1 MIKIDAAARFLRY
14 SPLAFVISLLTG
26 CALIQDD
33 PGEVPI
39 VNPQQAQLAQV
50 IHLANSG
57 WPAARWW
64 EGYHDPQLNMLVNRA
79 LQNSPTMQAAR
90 LRISQSQSTVELAQ
104 SAMGVQATAVAAQ
117 NRMRITDKSFSWPY
131 SYSLPVDK
139 NGPWYTLNT
148 VGVGAT
154 LNIDLWGAD
163 RARVAA
169 AIGEKNARQ
178 AETAGIEL
186 DLASSVAQLYFAMQ
200 ATFQKIVLLQQLEEI
215 ARLSV
220 QAHEHR
226 TQRGVE
232 DSVDIANA
240 QAELLGAQQQVIT
253 ARGTLTQY
261 RETLRAL
268 IGADAQSMPEI
279 HPVALPALQ
288 ETLPDSLSFE
298 LLARRPDLQAL
309 RGYVTASMSQ
319 VDAAKAA
326 FYPHFDIKAFWG
338 YNALSVGDL
347 FKSSFQQ
354 INLLPGLYLPIFD
367 GGRLNANLKSVR
379 TASNILIKQYNQA
392 VLDAVRDVAISSSQL
407 NDLNQQVAL
416 QELKVTAAMAT
427 TRSASAHHQR
437 GLLSRYAAQE
447 ARRPAIAQQLLLLD
461 IQAQRLSTDIT
472 LIKALGGDYRG
483 PAVGSAKP

>member
-1 MIKIDAAARFLRY
+1 MVKTDTTRRMLHGIAVAVGIA
-14 SPLAFVISLLTG
+14 LLTG

-33 PGEVPI
+33 PGQVTVI
-39 VNPQQAQLAQV
+39 NPQQAQLSTV

-64 EGYHDPQLNMLVNRA
+64 ENYHDRQLNMLVNRA

-90 LRISQSQSTVELAQ
+90 LRISQSQSTVEMAQ

-117 NRMRITDKSFSWPY
+117 NRLRVVDKQFTWPY
-131 SYSLPVDK
+131 SYSLPVDSK
-139 NGPWYTLNT
+139 GPWYTLNT
-148 VGVGAT
+148 VGVGAS

-163 RARVAA
+163 RAHVAA
-169 AIGEKNARQ
+169 AIGEKNARL
-178 AETAGIEL
+178 AETAAIEL
-186 DLASSVAQLYFAMQ
+186 DIASSVAQLYFMMQ
-200 ATFQKIVLLQQLEEI
+200 TAFQKITLLKQLEQI
-215 ARLSV
+215 AQLSV
-220 QAHEHR
+220 QAHEQR
-226 TQRGVE
+226 SRRGVE

-240 QAELLGAQQQVIT
+240 RTEWLAAQQQVIT
-253 ARGTLTQY
+253 AQGELTQY

-268 IGADAQSMPEI
+268 MGADAQSMPDI
-279 HPVALPALQ
+279 HPTELPNVQ

-309 RGYVTASMSQ
+309 RGYVVASLSQ

-338 YNALSVGDL
+338 YNALHVGDL
-347 FKSSFQQ
+347 FKYSFQQ
-354 INLLPGLYLPIFD
+354 INLLSGLYLPLFD

-379 TASNILIKQYNQA
+379 TGSNILIKQYNQA

-407 NDLNQQVAL
+407 NDFNQQVTL
-416 QELKVTAAMAT
+416 QQAKVTAATVT
-427 TRSASAHHQR
+427 TNSVNARYQR
-437 GLLSRYAAQE
+437 GLASYYLAQE
-447 ARRPAIAQQLLLLD
+447 ARRSAMTQQILLLEM
-461 IQAQRLSTDIT
+461 QAQRLSTDIT

-483 PAVGSAKP
+483 QDVQDK

>member
-1 MIKIDAAARFLRY
+1 
-14 SPLAFVISLLTG
+14 
-26 CALIQDD
+26 
-33 PGEVPI
+33 
-39 VNPQQAQLAQV
+39 
-50 IHLANSG
+50 
-57 WPAARWW
+57 
-64 EGYHDPQLNMLVNRA
+64 LNMLINRA

-90 LRISQSQSTVELAQ
+90 LRISQSQSTVELAR
-104 SAMGVQATAVAAQ
+104 SAMGLQATAVAAQ
-117 NRMRITDKSFSWPY
+117 NRLRITDKSFSWPY

-148 VGVGAT
+148 VGVGAQ

-169 AIGEKNARQ
+169 AIGEKNARL

-186 DLASSVAQLYFAMQ
+186 DIASSVAQLYFAMQ
-200 ATFQKIVLLQQLEEI
+200 ATFQKIALLQELEGI
-215 ARLSV
+215 ARFSV
-220 QAHEHR
+220 EAHEHR
-226 TQRGVE
+226 TRRGLE
-232 DSVDIANA
+232 DSVDVANA
-240 QAELLGAQQQVIT
+240 QAEQLAARQQIIS
-253 ARGTLTQY
+253 AEGMLTQY

-268 IGADAQSMPEI
+268 IGADAQSMPAI

-288 ETLPDSLSFE
+288 ETLPPSLSFE

-309 RGYVTASMSQ
+309 RGYVTASLSQ

-367 GGRLNANLKSVR
+367 GGRLNANLQSVR

-407 NDLNQQVAL
+407 NDLNQQRAL
-416 QELKVTAAMAT
+416 QQLKVTAAQT
-427 TRSASAHHQR
+427 TTDSARAHYQR
-437 GLLSRYAAQE
+437 GLLSRYAAEE
-447 ARRPAIAQQLLLLD
+447 ARRAVLAQQLLLLD
-461 IQAQRLSTDIT
+461 IEAQRLSTDIT
-472 LIKALGGDYRG
+472 LIKALGGGYRG
-483 PAVGSAKP
+483 Q

>member
-1 MIKIDAAARFLRY
+1 MRKMDTAARFLRY
-14 SPLAFVISLLTG
+14 SPLAFLLTLVTG

-33 PGEVPI
+33 PGQVTI
-39 VNPQQAQLAQV
+39 VNPQQAELAQV

-64 EGYHDPQLNMLVNRA
+64 EGYHDAQLNMLVNRA

-90 LRISQSQSTVELAQ
+90 LRIAQSQSTVELAQ

-117 NRMRITDKSFSWPY
+117 NRLRVTNKQFTWPY

-200 ATFQKIVLLQQLEEI
+200 ATFQKMTLLHQLEEI
-215 ARLSV
+215 ARLKYSC
-220 QAHEHR
+220 A
-226 TQRGVE
+226 T
-232 DSVDIANA
+232 
-240 QAELLGAQQQVIT
+240 LLAAQQQIIT
-253 ARGTLTQY
+253 ANGTLTQY

-268 IGADAQSMPEI
+268 IGADARSMPEI
-279 HPVALPALQ
+279 HPVPLPTLQ

-309 RGYVTASMSQ
+309 RGYVTASLSQ

-367 GGRLNANLKSVR
+367 GGRLNANLQSVR

-392 VLDAVRDVAISSSQL
+392 VLDAVRDVAIGSSEL
-407 NDLNQQVAL
+407 NDLNQQVVL
-416 QELKVTAAMAT
+416 QKLKVTAAMAT
-427 TRSASAHHQR
+427 SRSASAHYQR
-437 GLLSRYAAQE
+437 GLVSYYAAQE
-447 ARRPAIAQQLLLLD
+447 ARRPVIAQQLLLLD
-461 IQAQRLSTDIT
+461 IEAQRLSSDIT

-483 PAVGSAKP
+483 PALENLGKQAR

>member
-1 MIKIDAAARFLRY
+1 MMILPFSARLRGT
-14 SPLAFVISLLTG
+14 LFTLTLTLLSG
-26 CALIQDD
+26 CALIQDE
-33 PGEVPI
+33 PAQVAI

-50 IHLANSG
+50 IHLANSD

-64 EGYHDPQLNMLVNRA
+64 EAYDDPQLNMLINRA

-90 LRISQSQSTVELAQ
+90 LCISQSQSTVELAR
-104 SAMGVQATAVAAQ
+104 SAMGLQATAVAAQ
-117 NRMRITDKSFSWPY
+117 NRLRITDKSFSWPY

-148 VGVGAT
+148 VGVGA
-154 LNIDLWGAD
+154 
-163 RARVAA
+163 
-169 AIGEKNARQ
+169 
-178 AETAGIEL
+178 
-186 DLASSVAQLYFAMQ
+186 QLYFAMQ
-200 ATFQKIVLLQQLEEI
+200 ATFQKIALLQELEGI
-215 ARLSV
+215 ARFSV
-220 QAHEHR
+220 EAHEHR
-226 TQRGVE
+226 TRRGLE
-232 DSVDIANA
+232 DSVDVANA
-240 QAELLGAQQQVIT
+240 QAEQLAARQQIIS
-253 ARGTLTQY
+253 AEGMLTQY

-268 IGADAQSMPEI
+268 IGADAQSMPAI

-288 ETLPDSLSFE
+288 ETLPPSLSFE

-309 RGYVTASMSQ
+309 RGYVTASLSQ

-367 GGRLNANLKSVR
+367 GGRLNANLQSVR

-407 NDLNQQVAL
+407 NDLNQQRAL
-416 QELKVTAAMAT
+416 QQLKVTAAQT
-427 TRSASAHHQR
+427 TTDSARAHYQR
-437 GLLSRYAAQE
+437 GLLSRYAAEE
-447 ARRPAIAQQLLLLD
+447 ARRAVLAQQLLLLD
-461 IQAQRLSTDIT
+461 IEAQRLSTDIT
-472 LIKALGGDYRG
+472 LIKALGGGYRG
-483 PAVGSAKP
+483 Q

>member
-1 MIKIDAAARFLRY
+1 MRKMESAARFWRY
-14 SPLAFVISLLTG
+14 SSIAFALILLSG

-33 PGEVPI
+33 PGKVPI
-39 VNPQQAQLAQV
+39 VNPQQAQLSQV
-50 IHLANSG
+50 IHLANSD

-64 EGYHDPQLNMLVNRA
+64 EGYHDDQLNMLVNRA

-104 SAMGVQATAVAAQ
+104 SAMGIQATAVAAQ
-117 NRMRITDKSFSWPY
+117 NRMRVTNKEFTWPY
-131 SYSLPVDK
+131 SYSLPIDK

-169 AIGEKNARQ
+169 AIGEKNARL

-186 DLASSVAQLYFAMQ
+186 DIASSVAQLYFAMQ
-200 ATFQKIVLLQQLEEI
+200 STYQQIALLNQLQEI
-215 ARLSV
+215 ASLSV
-220 QAHEHR
+220 QAHEQRAHR
-226 TQRGVE
+226 GLE
-232 DSVDIANA
+232 DSVAIANA
-240 QAELLGAQQQVIT
+240 RSELLAAQQQVI
-253 ARGTLTQY
+253 AANGTLTQY

-268 IGADAQSMPEI
+268 MGADAHSMPDI
-279 HPVALPALQ
+279 HPVELPAVQ
-288 ETLPDSLSFE
+288 QTLPESLSFE

-309 RGYVTASMSQ
+309 SGYVTASMSQ

-338 YNALSVGDL
+338 YNALNVGDL

-392 VLDAVRDVAISSSQL
+392 VLDAVRDVAMSSSQL

-416 QELKVTAAMAT
+416 QNQKVTAAMT
-427 TRSASAHHQR
+427 VTQSASAHYQR

-447 ARRPAIAQQLLLLD
+447 ARRSTITQQLLLLD
-461 IQAQRLSTDIT
+461 MRAQQLSTDIT
-472 LIKALGGDYRG
+472 LIKALGGGYR
-483 PAVGSAKP
+483 

>member
-1 MIKIDAAARFLRY
+1 MRKMDTAARFLRY
-14 SPLAFVISLLTG
+14 SPIALVLALMTG

-33 PGEVPI
+33 PGQVPMTD
-39 VNPQQAQLAQV
+39 PQQAQLADV

-57 WPAARWW
+57 WPSARWW
-64 EGYHDPQLNMLVNRA
+64 ENYRDAQLNMLVNRA

-90 LRISQSQSTVELAQ
+90 LRISQSQTTVELAQ
-104 SAMGVQATAVAAQ
+104 STLGIQATGVAAQ
-117 NRMRITDKSFSWPY
+117 NHLRVSNKEFTWPY
-131 SYSLPVDK
+131 SYSLPVDR

-154 LNIDLWGAD
+154 MNLDLWGAD

-169 AIGEKNARQ
+169 AMGEKNARL

-200 ATFQKIVLLQQLEEI
+200 ATFQKITLLEQQAAI
-215 ARLSV
+215 AQLSV
-220 QAHEHR
+220 QAHAHR
-226 TQRGVE
+226 TDRGVE
-232 DSVDIANA
+232 TQVDIANA
-240 QAELLGAQQQVIT
+240 RAEMLAAQQQVIE
-253 ARGTLTQY
+253 AKGALTRY

-268 IGADAQSMPEI
+268 IGADAHSLPEV

-288 ETLPDSLSFE
+288 QTLPDSLSFE

-309 RGYVTASMSQ
+309 RGYVTASLSR
-319 VDAAKAA
+319 VEAAKAE

-338 YNALSVGDL
+338 YNALNVGDL
-347 FKSSFQQ
+347 FKYSFQQ
-354 INLLPGLYLPIFD
+354 INILPGLYLPLFD
-367 GGRLNANLKSVR
+367 GGRLNAGLKSAR

-416 QELKVTAAMAT
+416 QQEKVTAAMAT
-427 TRSASAHHQR
+427 ASSASAHFQR
-437 GLLSRYAAQE
+437 GLVSYYAAQE
-447 ARRPAIAQQLLLLD
+447 ARRPTIAQQLLLVD
-461 IQAQRLSTDIT
+461 MQAQQLSTDIT

-483 PAVGSAKP
+483 QSEAGHIE

>member
-1 MIKIDAAARFLRY
+1 MMILPFSARLRGT
-14 SPLAFVISLLTG
+14 LFTLTLTLLSG
-26 CALIQDD
+26 CALIQDE
-33 PGEVPI
+33 PAQVAI

-50 IHLANSG
+50 IHLANSD

-64 EGYHDPQLNMLVNRA
+64 EAYDDPQLNMLINRA

-90 LRISQSQSTVELAQ
+90 LRISQSQSTVELAR
-104 SAMGVQATAVAAQ
+104 SAMGLQATAVAAQ
-117 NRMRITDKSFSWPY
+117 NRLRITDKSFSWPY

-148 VGVGAT
+148 VGVGAQ

-169 AIGEKNARQ
+169 AIGEKNARL

-186 DLASSVAQLYFAMQ
+186 DIASSVAQLYFAMQ
-200 ATFQKIVLLQQLEEI
+200 ATFQKIALLQELEGI
-215 ARLSV
+215 ARFSV
-220 QAHEHR
+220 EAHEHR
-226 TQRGVE
+226 TRRGLE
-232 DSVDIANA
+232 DSVDVANA
-240 QAELLGAQQQVIT
+240 QAEQLAARQQIIS
-253 ARGTLTQY
+253 AEGMLTQY

-268 IGADAQSMPEI
+268 
-279 HPVALPALQ
+279 
-288 ETLPDSLSFE
+288 
-298 LLARRPDLQAL
+298 
-309 RGYVTASMSQ
+309 RGYVTASLSQ

-367 GGRLNANLKSVR
+367 GGRLNANLQSVR

-407 NDLNQQVAL
+407 NDLNQQRAL
-416 QELKVTAAMAT
+416 QQLKVTAAQT
-427 TRSASAHHQR
+427 TTDSARAHYQR
-437 GLLSRYAAQE
+437 GLLSRYAAEE
-447 ARRPAIAQQLLLLD
+447 ARRAVLAQQLLLLD
-461 IQAQRLSTDIT
+461 IEAQRLSTDIT
-472 LIKALGGDYRG
+472 LIKALGGGYRG
-483 PAVGSAKP
+483 Q